1 MLAKSAEQILMS
13 QLNGIAPEIELEI
26 EIVDRDADIREEF
39 GMDSMDFLNL
49 VTALSK
55 QINLEMPEDDYQQM
69 TSFNALLK
77 YLEERSTIA

>member
-13 QLNGIAPEIELEI
+13 QLNGIAPEIEIEI